1 MYAKSQDL
9 MLVSGVALVGIAL
22 AILGLTN
29 PVTGLLVGLPLV
41 LIVPGYALM
50 STFAGPSLGLVERLV
65 MTIGFSLT
73 LTILGGLVLNLTPWG
88 LQAVSWAVFLG
99 SATLVFA
106 FFAQWRRLRQTELGP
121 VSLNPNLKPKET
133 GLFGLA
139 LVVVVGA
146 ILLARWGDQEQ
157 NANFTQLS
165 LIPAKNNS
173 GSVQLQVVSTEQTTL
188 KYRLQLLNG
197 NQVVKEWPSIE
208 LAPEQTWQEIVP
220 VAPSNGSKLQAILYR
235 LDDPNTV
242 YRRVDLSGQ

>member
-1 MYAKSQDL
+1 VYVKSQDL
-9 MLVSGVALVGIAL
+9 MLVSGVAVVGMAL
-22 AILGLTN
+22 AILGLIN

-50 STFAGPSLGLVERLV
+50 STFAGPSLGVVERLV

-73 LTILGGLVLNLTPWG
+73 LTILGGLALNLTPWG

-99 SATLVFA
+99 GATLVFA
-106 FFAQWRRLRQTELGP
+106 FAAQWRRLRQTELGP
-121 VSLNPNLKPKET
+121 VSLNPGLQPREI

-139 LVVVVGA
+139 VAVVVAA
-146 ILLARWGDQEQ
+146 ILLARWGVQEQ

-165 LIPAKNNS
+165 LTPAKNS
-173 GSVQLQVVSTEQTTL
+173 AGSVQLQIVSTEQTSL

-197 NQVVKEWPSIE
+197 SQVVKEWPSIE
-208 LAPEQTWQEIVP
+208 LAPEQTWQETVP
-220 VAPSNGSKLQAILYR
+220 VTPTNGNKLQALLYR

>member
-1 MYAKSQDL
+1 
-9 MLVSGVALVGIAL
+9 MLVSGVAVVGIAL

-29 PVTGLLVGLPLV
+29 PVTGLLIGLPLV

-50 STFAGPSLGLVERLV
+50 STFAGPSLGVIERLV
-65 MTIGFSLT
+65 FTVGFSLT
-73 LTILGGLVLNLTPWG
+73 LTILGGLALNLTPWG
-88 LQAVSWAVFLG
+88 LQTVTWAVFLG
-99 SATLVFA
+99 GATLVFA

-121 VSLNPNLKPKET
+121 VSLNPGLKLKEI
-133 GLFGLA
+133 GLFAIA

-146 ILLARWGDQEQ
+146 IVLARWGDQDL

-165 LIPAKNNS
+165 LTPAQTAS

-208 LAPEQTWQEIVP
+208 LAPAQTWQEV
-220 VAPSNGSKLQAILYR
+220 VQATPSSGNKLQAVLYR
-235 LDDPNTV
+235 LDNPNTV
-242 YRRVDLSGQ
+242 YRRVDMSGQ